1 MKPTAEEQTQ
11 FLKNLQRLLNEGQF
25 VATYKYALLLALADL
40 SVEEG
45 DDSGDAWEI
54 DTRLIA
60 GKFVRYY
67 WRQCVPYIREGTG
80 SGEVLKQNTGRTA
93 AIIRSVSEVR
103 RTQNSIVLAARDQ
116 TGWSHLV
123 RDVNQVVRTMPLW
136 KLQTVGGTQLDFL
149 YENRQQGRTIELRS
163 GVAYCL
169 RQFYSLVTELVRH
182 HWMLYIRRN
191 NAGALGTTT
200 DLSEFLFGGERG
212 SLATV
217 QPVLNKL
224 QKARCFYCSRPLRGD
239 AAHVDHFIAW
249 SRYPIDLG
257 ACRELAPSKQ
267 ESTTYEPSLVCKLL
281 ILGCRPLIPDRL
293 LGHNFVLAH
302 HGCNS
307 AKADHLAAVEYLSK
321 WSERNQEFGTQLSA
335 EFDRVSVIHDLS
347 VSTRV
352 THWAYEQADAVGG
365 LTWTKGKELV
375 PLESGWQ
382 QALKT

>member
-1 MKPTAEEQTQ
+1 MGVAGAGGVLVEAIVKPTAEEQIQ

-103 RTQNSIVLAARDQ
+103 RTQNSIALAARDQ

-239 AAHVDHFIAW
+239 AAHVGHFIAW
-249 SRYPIDLG
+249 SRYPID
-257 ACRELAPSKQ
+257 
-267 ESTTYEPSLVCKLL
+267 
-281 ILGCRPLIPDRL
+281 

>member
-1 MKPTAEEQTQ
+1 MKPTAEEQIQ

-67 WRQCVPYIREGTG
+67 WRQCVPYISEGTG
-80 SGEVLKQNTGRTA
+80 TGEVLKQNTGKTA

-103 RTQNSIVLAARDQ
+103 RAQNSIALTARDQ
-116 TGWSHLV
+116 TGWNHLV

-149 YENRQQGRTIELRS
+149 YENRQEGRTIELRP

-212 SLATV
+212 SLSTV
-217 QPVLNKL
+217 QPVLNEL

-249 SRYPIDLG
+249 SRYPVD
-257 ACRELAPSKQ
+257 
-267 ESTTYEPSLVCKLL
+267 
-281 ILGCRPLIPDRL
+281 

-302 HGCNS
+302 QGCNS

-321 WSERNQEFGTQLSA
+321 WSERNEEFGEQLC
-335 EFDRVSVIHDLS
+335 EGFDRVSVSHNVS
-347 VSTRV
+347 VSTRI
-352 THWAYEQADAVGG
+352 TQWAYEQAEEVGG
-365 LTWTKGKELV
+365 LTWVKGKALV
-375 PLESGWQ
+375 PLESDWE
-382 QALKT
+382 QALKTS